1 MIMNPTLLPNDF
13 VGISFWL
20 ATATMLASTVFFLLE
35 RQDVN
40 KNWKTSLS
48 VAALVTGIAFWH
60 YLYMRNVWILTQ
72 STPTVLRY
80 IDWFITVPLQIIEFY
95 LILKAVTHVTSQ
107 LFWKLLTASIIML
120 IFGFLGETESIN
132 SYIGFAIGVFAWL
145 YILYEIFVGEAAKAN
160 ASSNNPS
167 SQFAFNTIKWIVTLG
182 WAIYPLGYFLG
193 YLNSTVS
200 LNSLNIIYNI
210 ADLVNKAAF
219 GLAIWYAATTDSKK

>member
-1 MIMNPTLLPNDF
+1 MNPTLLPNDF

-132 SYIGFAIGVFAWL
+132 SYVGFVVGVFAWL

>member
-132 SYIGFAIGVFAWL
+132 SYVGFVVGVFAWL